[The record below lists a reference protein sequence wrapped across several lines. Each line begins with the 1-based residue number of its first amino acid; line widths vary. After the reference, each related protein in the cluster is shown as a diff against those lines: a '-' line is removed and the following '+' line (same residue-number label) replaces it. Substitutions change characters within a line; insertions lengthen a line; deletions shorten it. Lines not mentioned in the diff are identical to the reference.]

1 MPASLSVLQSGVP
14 PLHEVRKRKEK
25 MTPINLK
32 AKRIHRGGS
41 WSSGAR
47 CCRAGGR
54 DDRAPGSRYD
64 RAPGYRRGNLGFRLS
79 TRYVRGRKK

>member
-32 AKRIHRGGS
+32 AKRIHRGVS
-41 WSSGAR
+41 WNYFAGDCIAGLRSYYFFLDVPVAR
-47 CCRAGGR
+47 
-54 DDRAPGSRYD
+54 
-64 RAPGYRRGNLGFRLS
+64 F
-79 TRYVRGRKK
+79 VRGKKR